1 MRKSISILA
10 ILFVG
15 LLGTTWAKADT
26 CNGISGATNLV
37 VNCNFGT
44 GDFTGWSGTSTTD
57 PFSGVDSGDPLSTNP
72 TPFNGESFE
81 AFLGSVQIDDTLTQ
95 NLTTV
100 AGQSYVI
107 QFALLN
113 DTTPSSPASSDP
125 NNFMLSFGG
134 DTLFSETN
142 TPADAYTLYTLT
154 GTATSDLTAL
164 TFTSE
169 NSAGDFEL
177 DSVSVSP
184 VPEPSALLFLGTGL
198 AALAVVARRRFSY

>member
-15 LLGTTWAKADT
+15 LLGTKWAKADT
-26 CNGISGATNLV
+26 CNGVSPTANLV
-37 VNCNFGT
+37 INCNFGT
-44 GDFTGWSGTSTTD
+44 GNFTGWSGTSTTD
-57 PFSGVDSGDPLSTNP
+57 FLSGVTSGVNQGFPAT
-72 TPFNGESFE
+72 FNNEAFE
-81 AFLGSVQIDDTLTQ
+81 AFLGSDQIDDTLTQ
-95 NLTTV
+95 DLTTV

-107 QFALLN
+107 QFALMN
-113 DTTPSSPASSDP
+113 DTTPFAPLTSDP

-134 DTLFSETN
+134 DTLFTETN
-142 TPADAYTLYTLT
+142 TPADNYMLYTFT
-154 GTATSDLTAL
+154 GTATSDLTPL

-184 VPEPSALLFLGTGL
+184 TPEPSALLFLGTGL

>member
-15 LLGTTWAKADT
+15 LLGTKWAKADT
-26 CNGISGATNLV
+26 CNGVSGASNLV
-37 VNCNFGT
+37 INCNFGT
-44 GDFTGWSGTSTTD
+44 GNFTGWSGSSTTD
-57 PFSGVDSGDPLSTNP
+57 PFSGVDMGDPFSANP

-81 AFLGSVQIDDTLTQ
+81 AFLGSIQIDDTLTQ
-95 NLTTV
+95 DLTTV

-113 DTTPSSPASSDP
+113 DTTPSTPLTSDP
-125 NNFMLSFGG
+125 NNFSVAFGG
-134 DTLFSETN
+134 DTLFTETN
-142 TPADAYTLYTLT
+142 TPADAYTLYTFA
-154 GTATSDLTAL
+154 GTATSDLTPL

-184 VPEPSALLFLGTGL
+184 VPEPNALLFLGTGL
-198 AALAVVARRRFSY
+198 AALAFVARRRFSY